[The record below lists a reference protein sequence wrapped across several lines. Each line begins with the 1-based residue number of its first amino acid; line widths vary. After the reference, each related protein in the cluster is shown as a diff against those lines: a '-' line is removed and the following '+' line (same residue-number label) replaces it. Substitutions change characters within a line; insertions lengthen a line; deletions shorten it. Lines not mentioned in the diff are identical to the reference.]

1 VRYTQGFS
9 FGETVVIS
17 IYITKLIQETEKNI
31 IGFTKTLINK
41 KEKKMGNV
49 FGKYACLMSLLA
61 ILVCSCTE

>member
-1 VRYTQGFS
+1 
-9 FGETVVIS
+9 VIS